1 MKIATSTSKTLQNVM
16 VNTLKA
22 PTKGKTTVVNT
33 KVPTISK
40 VPINTPATTQPIP
53 ITSKPTTQPII
64 KQSPSQGTTLHTTG
78 TGVNPGANTKH
89 PLATTA
95 EESTKKSSMTMP
107 IIGAAVVLFLLMMK
121 R

>member
-16 VNTLKA
+16 VNTLTK
-22 PTKGKTTVVNT
+22 PTKGVVNT

-89 PLATTA
+89 PLAQAA
-95 EESTKKSSMTMP
+95 EDSTKKSSMTMP
-107 IIGAAVVLFLLMMK
+107 IIGAVSVVLFLLMMK